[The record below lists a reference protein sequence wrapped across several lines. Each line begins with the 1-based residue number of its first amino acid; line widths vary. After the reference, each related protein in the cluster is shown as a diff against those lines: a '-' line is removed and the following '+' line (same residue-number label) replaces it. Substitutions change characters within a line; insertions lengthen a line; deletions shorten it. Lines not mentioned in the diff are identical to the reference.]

1 LHPVDNSITFQG
13 AVYAKATGE
22 DNLDEY
28 ESSSVERFH
37 GVREVLLRDVEEG
50 DLLAFFEHQLDPA
63 ANHMA
68 AFTAEDPADRAAFTS
83 HWNKILADGAITK
96 KSILLD
102 GQVAGHV
109 VSFERFGQPEVSYWI
124 GRQYWGQGL
133 ATNALSE
140 FLKEFGQRPLY
151 ARAAKDNIAS
161 IRVLEKCA
169 FEIAGE
175 DKGFANARGRE
186 IEEFILVL
194 KA

>member
-1 LHPVDNSITFQG
+1 MD
-13 AVYAKATGE
+13 K
-22 DNLDEY
+22 DE
-28 ESSSVERFH
+28 SGSVERFH
-37 GVREVLLRDVEEG
+37 GMIEVLLRDVEES
-50 DLLAFFEHQLDPA
+50 DLPAFFEHQLDSA

-68 AFTAEDPADRAAFTS
+68 AFTAEDPAIKDAFTA
-83 HWNKILADGAITK
+83 HWNRILADAAITK

-133 ATNALSE
+133 ATRAVLM

-186 IEEFILVL
+186 IEEFIMVL
-194 KA
+194 KV